1 MDSIIAEVA
10 ELKKKIDSAYDK
22 LSMPTKQEELD
33 ELNKKMAQPD
43 FWSNS
48 AEAQRSSKR
57 QADLSKQVEPWQKLK
72 NDAGEL
78 AELAKMKDESLAGD
92 LEKQLAKLNENYI
105 SLEKDLMFSGPYDD
119 HDAVLTF
126 QAGAGG
132 VDAQDWAE
140 MLRRM
145 YFRWAEKTGI
155 KTQLI
160 DESKGDEAGI
170 KSSTV
175 MFSGTNVYGKLRN
188 EHGVHRLVRLSPFN
202 SGNTRETS
210 FAMVEVLPQID
221 EPTEVEIDDS
231 DIRVDVFRAGGHGG
245 QSVNTTDSA
254 VRITHEPTG
263 IVVSIQNEKSQIQ
276 NKEIAM
282 KILRSRLAQ
291 LQLEQ
296 QKEKISELKGPNK
309 ETAWGNQIRN
319 YVLHPYTLV
328 KDQRSAYETSDVDK
342 VLDGDLDP
350 VIEAGLSLS

>member
-1 MDSIIAEVA
+1 MDTLEAGIS
-10 ELKKKIDSAYDK
+10 ELEEKLKAAHIK
-22 LSMPTKQEELD
+22 LSLD
-33 ELNKKMAQPD
+33 EKSKELRVLNKKMAQPD

-48 AEAQRSSKR
+48 TQAQRLSKR
-57 QADLSKQVEPWQKLK
+57 QADLNKQIEPWEKLK
-72 NDAGEL
+72 KDIIVTKEL
-78 AELAKMKDESLAGD
+78 ASMGDDSLAND
-92 LEKQLAKLNENYI
+92 LQAQLDKLNKKY
-105 SLEKDLMFSGPYDD
+105 SQLEKDLRFDGPYDD

-145 YFRWAEKTGI
+145 YFRWAEKAGY

-175 MFSGTNVYGKLRN
+175 MFSGNNAYGKLRN

-221 EPTEVEIDDS
+221 EPSEVEIDEN
-231 DIRVDVFRAGGHGG
+231 DIRVDVYRAGGHGG

-296 QKEKISELKGPNK
+296 QKERISELKGPNK
-309 ETAWGNQIRN
+309 EAAWGNQIRN

-328 KDQRSAYETSDVDK
+328 KDQRSGFETSDVDK

>member
-1 MDSIIAEVA
+1 MDTLKAGIN
-10 ELKKKIDSAYDK
+10 ELEEKLQTAYSK
-22 LSMPTKQEELD
+22 LALEEKSKELS

-48 AEAQRSSKR
+48 SQAQRSSKR
-57 QADLSKQVEPWQKLK
+57 QADLNKQIGPWEKLK
-72 NDAGEL
+72 NDLFELKEL
-78 AELAKMKDESLAGD
+78 AGMDDDSLAGD
-92 LEKQLAKLNENYI
+92 IEKQLGKLKKKYLQ
-105 SLEKDLMFSGPYDD
+105 LEKDLRFDGPYDD

-132 VDAQDWAE
+132 IDAQDWAE

-145 YFRWAEKTGI
+145 YFRWAEKSGY
-155 KTQLI
+155 KTRLI

-175 MFSGTNVYGKLRN
+175 MFSGANAYGKLRN

-221 EPTEVEIDDS
+221 EPSEVEIDEN

-309 ETAWGNQIRN
+309 EAAWGNQIRN
-319 YVLHPYTLV
+319 YVLHPYSFV
-328 KDQRSAYETSDVDK
+328 KDQRSGFETSDVDN
-342 VLDGDLDP
+342 VLDGELDP

>member
-1 MDSIIAEVA
+1 MDTLEAGIS
-10 ELKKKIDSAYDK
+10 ELEEKLKAAYSK
-22 LSMPTKQEELD
+22 LALEEKSEELS

-48 AEAQRSSKR
+48 TQAQRLSKR
-57 QADLSKQVEPWQKLK
+57 QADLNKLIEPWKKLK
-72 NDAGEL
+72 NDFSELQEL
-78 AELAKMKDESLAGD
+78 ARLDDDSFTSD
-92 LEKQLAKLNENYI
+92 LEKQLGKLNMKY
-105 SLEKDLMFSGPYDD
+105 SKLEKDLRFDGPYDD
-119 HDAVLTF
+119 HDAVLSF

-145 YFRWAEKTGI
+145 YFRWAEKSGY

-160 DESKGDEAGI
+160 DESRGDEAGI

-175 MFSGTNVYGKLRN
+175 MFSGENVYGKLRN

-210 FAMVEVLPQID
+210 FAIVEVLPQID
-221 EPTEVEIDDS
+221 EPSEVEIDEN

-296 QKEKISELKGPNK
+296 QKEKISELKGPIK
-309 ETAWGNQIRN
+309 EAAWGNQIRN

-328 KDQRSAYETSDVDK
+328 KDQRSGFETSDVDK
-342 VLDGDLDP
+342 VLDGELDP